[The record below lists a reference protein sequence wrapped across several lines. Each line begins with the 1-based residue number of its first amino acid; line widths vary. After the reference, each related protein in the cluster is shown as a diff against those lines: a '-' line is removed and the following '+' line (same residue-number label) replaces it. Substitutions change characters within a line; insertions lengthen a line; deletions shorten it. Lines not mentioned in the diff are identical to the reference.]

1 MNRIGRM
8 DRRQL
13 ISAAVA
19 STLMPVGLAAAPSTA
34 WTAEPRVRVSNG
46 GSIAGIRRVMIGSFG
61 LNFVTERKASQSSG
75 GGFRSRLAPSN
86 ITVRTALTGLTPDDY
101 VAAADAAYAAAIQA
115 LVAKGIEVVDNAAL
129 LASLRGAVAP
139 QPNGSTDQFSEGGG
153 SSVEMVR
160 YGPSL
165 FGGFSPLDGWVTT
178 GGGLAGI
185 ANMGALRA
193 GLDATAHLRRQA
205 SANDIAILGL
215 LLTVNPVKMSA
226 DQSTGWRVP
235 DAFGNGGM
243 TRTTTIS
250 TETGLSSNPFK
261 TWMDV
266 YPPSGR
272 PGRVTVQGE
281 IGVSGGIGSLEDTT
295 SGASRAIEGLGNVL
309 SNPLLGGSGR
319 SSNTTNYTLNADSPS
334 YIAGVGALGFDIMD
348 ALAGSLV

>member
-13 ISAAVA
+13 LSAAVA
-19 STLMPVGLAAAPSTA
+19 STLLPVGLAATPSMA
-34 WTAEPRVRVSNG
+34 VAAEPRVRVNNG
-46 GSIAGIRRVMIGSFG
+46 RAISGIRRVMIGSFG
-61 LNFVTERKASQSSG
+61 LNFVTERTASQSSG

-86 ITVRTALTGLTPDDY
+86 LNVRTSLTGLTPDDY

-115 LVAKGIEVVDNAAL
+115 LGAKGIEVVDNAAL

-139 QPNGSTDQFSEGGG
+139 QPNGSSDQFSEGGG

-160 YGPSL
+160 YGPTP
-165 FGGFSPLDGWVTT
+165 FGGFYPLQGWVTT
-178 GGGLAGI
+178 GGGFAGI

-193 GLDATAHLRRQA
+193 GLSATEHLRQQA
-205 SANDIAILGL
+205 RANDTAIIGL

-226 DQSTGWRVP
+226 DQRSGWRVP

-250 TETGLSSNPFK
+250 TETGLSSNPIK

-266 YPPSGR
+266 YPTSGR
-272 PGRVTVQGE
+272 PGQVSVQGE
-281 IGVSGGIGSLEDTT
+281 IGVSGGIGSLVDST
-295 SGASRAIEGLGNVL
+295 SGASRAAQGLGNLL
-309 SNPLLGGSGR
+309 SSPLLGGDGR
-319 SSNTTNYTLNADSPS
+319 SSNTTNYNLNADAPS
-334 YIAGVGALGFDIMD
+334 YVAGVGALGFDVMD
-348 ALAGSLV
+348 ALAGPLG

>member
-19 STLMPVGLAAAPSTA
+19 STLLPVGLSAAPSFA
-34 WTAEPRVRVSNG
+34 AAADPRVRATNG
-46 GSIAGIRRVMIGSFG
+46 RAIAGIRRVMIGSFG

-75 GGFRSRLAPSN
+75 GGFRSRFASSSVNVQTTLA
-86 ITVRTALTGLTPDDY
+86 GLTPDDY
-101 VAAADAAYAAAIQA
+101 VAAADAAYASAIEA
-115 LVAKGIEVVDNAAL
+115 LGTRGIEVVDNASL

-139 QPNGSTDQFSEGGG
+139 QPNGASDQFSEGGG

-160 YGPSL
+160 YGPTA
-165 FGGFSPLDGWVTT
+165 FGGFYPLDGWVTT
-178 GGGLAGI
+178 GGGFAGI

-193 GLDATAHLRRQA
+193 GLSATEHLRRQA
-205 SANDIAILGL
+205 RETEIAVIGL
-215 LLTVNPVKMSA
+215 LLTVNPVRMSA
-226 DQSTGWRVP
+226 DQSSGWRVP

-250 TETGLSSNPFK
+250 TETGLSSNPYK
-261 TWMDV
+261 TWLDV

-272 PGRVTVQGE
+272 PGQVTVQAE
-281 IGVSGGIGSLEDTT
+281 LGVGGGIGSLEDTT
-295 SGASRAIEGLGNVL
+295 SGGSRVLQGLGNVL

-319 SSNTTNYTLNADSPS
+319 SSNTTNYTLSADAPS
-334 YIAGVGALGFDIMD
+334 YIAGVGALGFDVMNT
-348 ALAGSLV
+348 LAGPLG